1 MTLYFSE
8 TQTDTKMVKLGINS
22 WTQSSFPPINSSC
35 SYLENFVL
43 YFLAHQISVN
53 SEPVKTIEC
62 SFREC
67 FQLSESISAW
77 RWTLMSAILT
87 SWHLHLY
94 YLPCFSTETYSQ
106 ENQENIMFFTCGSNV
121 NVLLGLKVWRK
132 LKKDRFV
139 KLSIL
144 LLKIFHPQ
152 TTNMNL
158 MLEVVNSEDGQSCK
172 KIFLWEPQMWK
183 ELHQLKS
190 SSETLLKDSFDLQ
203 GRNDLNLI

>member
-1 MTLYFSE
+1 MCLSGFHCRH
-8 TQTDTKMVKLGINS
+8 KGKIGNKLINPIFLS
-22 WTQSSFPPINSSC
+22 PINSSC
-35 SYLENFVL
+35 SHLENFVL

-94 YLPCFSTETYSQ
+94 YLPCFSAEAYSQ
-106 ENQENIMFFTCGSNV
+106 ENQANIMFFTCGSNV
-121 NVLLGLKVWRK
+121 NVLLGLKVWRT

-139 KLSIL
+139 KLSVL
-144 LLKIFHPQ
+144 LLKIFHPKLQ
-152 TTNMNL
+152 IWT
-158 MLEVVNSEDGQSCK
+158 SC
-172 KIFLWEPQMWK
+172 
-183 ELHQLKS
+183 LK
-190 SSETLLKDSFDLQ
+190 
-203 GRNDLNLI
+203 R

>member
-1 MTLYFSE
+1 M
-8 TQTDTKMVKLGINS
+8 
-22 WTQSSFPPINSSC
+22 
-35 SYLENFVL
+35 
-43 YFLAHQISVN
+43 
-53 SEPVKTIEC
+53 KTIEC

-94 YLPCFSTETYSQ
+94 YLPCFNTEACSQ
-106 ENQENIMFFTCGSNV
+106 ENQENIMFFTCGLNV
-121 NVLLGLKVWRK
+121 NVLLALKVWRT
-132 LKKDRFV
+132 LKKDWFV

-144 LLKIFHPQ
+144 LVKIFHPQ

-158 MLEVVNSEDGQSCK
+158 MLEAVNSEDGQSCK
-172 KIFLWEPQMWK
+172 KKLLWEPQMWK
-183 ELHQLKS
+183 ELHLLKS

-203 GRNDLNLI
+203 ERNDLILI